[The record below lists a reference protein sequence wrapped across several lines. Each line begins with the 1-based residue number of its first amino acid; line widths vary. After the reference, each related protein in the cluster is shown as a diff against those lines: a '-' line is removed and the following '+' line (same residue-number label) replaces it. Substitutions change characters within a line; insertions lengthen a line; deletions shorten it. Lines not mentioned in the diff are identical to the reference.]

1 MGPYHRARDEG
12 SPAVTLVA
20 AVSGEQTPTFFTEGL
35 ATPDTEVLSQ
45 PLPAVWSLL
54 ARQVPQAPTALTLT
68 AHIHTPTPPPPSPS
82 PDLAR
87 ITTAPPFPAPPATA
101 TADTLDTADLFLLL
115 QAVLCLQVVPWF
127 PDTPPTPRGLMD
139 TLTTDTPDAGIMP
152 ELLCLAPDLMG
163 LHAKIEI
170 TNSRH

>member
-35 ATPDTEVLSQ
+35 ATPDTEVLFQ
-45 PLPAVWSLL
+45 PLRAVWSLL
-54 ARQVPQAPTALTLT
+54 ARQVPWAPTALTLT

-87 ITTAPPFPAPPATA
+87 ITTAPPFPAPPVTA
-101 TADTLDTADLFLLL
+101 TGPAILICSPPLLPTLLPTA
-115 QAVLCLQVVPWF
+115 
-127 PDTPPTPRGLMD
+127 PRGLMD